1 MWNGKFPFDEEI
13 EENGPCTLST
23 SLLSYVEQRSGPPLK
38 GLRIG
43 GVFCSRRSTK
53 GLVFRAESPPQKVN
67 WVKVEDD
74 VPTHAVIT
82 GTDLFIENLNKSYNG
97 TYRCVA
103 SNSVGESYDDYILYV
118 YDALTTTPLP
128 TTTTTP
134 STTTY
139 LPEATEDAVPSSE
152 PAAHDSRAGEGVPRT
167 VDHAVIGG
175 VVAVV
180 VFAMLC
186 LLIIL
191 GRYFARHKGTYF
203 THEAKGA
210 DDAAD
215 ADTAIIN
222 AEGGHNNSD
231 EKKEYYI

>member
-1 MWNGKFPFDEEI
+1 MSERN
-13 EENGPCTLST
+13 LT
-23 SLLSYVEQRSGPPLK
+23 SAQQIKASAVSGGFAAYVSH
-38 GLRIG
+38 I
-43 GVFCSRRSTK
+43 VFF
-53 GLVFRAESPPQKVN
+53 VFRS
-67 WVKVEDD
+67 
-74 VPTHAVIT
+74 
-82 GTDLFIENLNKSYNG
+82 
-97 TYRCVA
+97 
-103 SNSVGESYDDYILYV
+103 
-118 YDALTTTPLP
+118 
-128 TTTTTP
+128 
-134 STTTY
+134 
-139 LPEATEDAVPSSE
+139 
-152 PAAHDSRAGEGVPRT
+152 DSRAGEGAPRT

-186 LLIIL
+186 LLIVL

-222 AEGGHNNSD
+222 AEGGHTNSD

>member
-1 MWNGKFPFDEEI
+1 MNSIIKSQF
-13 EENGPCTLST
+13 
-23 SLLSYVEQRSGPPLK
+23 RSGPAWKAPETSSETLGAK
-38 GLRIG
+38 SVLFLFRPDCFCTGNPAALR
-43 GVFCSRRSTK
+43 
-53 GLVFRAESPPQKVN
+53 FRPEM
-67 WVKVEDD
+67 
-74 VPTHAVIT
+74 
-82 GTDLFIENLNKSYNG
+82 
-97 TYRCVA
+97 
-103 SNSVGESYDDYILYV
+103 SVGDCL
-118 YDALTTTPLP
+118 
-128 TTTTTP
+128 
-134 STTTY
+134 
-139 LPEATEDAVPSSE
+139 
-152 PAAHDSRAGEGVPRT
+152 DSRAGAGAQRA